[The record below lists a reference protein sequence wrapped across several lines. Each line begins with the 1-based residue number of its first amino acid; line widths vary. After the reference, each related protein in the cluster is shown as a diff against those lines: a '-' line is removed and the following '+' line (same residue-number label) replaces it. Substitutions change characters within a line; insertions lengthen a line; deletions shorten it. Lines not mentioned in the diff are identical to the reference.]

1 MTRVVRDLDVHLLGR
16 VDYASAL
23 DLQVRLLQA
32 RIGDRINDSLLLLE
46 HEPVIT
52 MGFSAKQEH
61 VLQSSGF
68 LREQGIDVIK
78 VSRGGDVTYHGPG
91 QLVAYAIVDLK
102 PNQRDVRRY
111 VWNLE
116 EVLLRVAG
124 SFGLTASRIQN
135 LHGIWIE
142 DRKIG
147 AVGVRIKRW
156 VTMHGFSFNVTTD
169 LAAFDSIIPCG
180 IEDKRVTS
188 LQNEIGRAVQMDAV
202 YRITAEKFAEVF
214 DRRVVWHEPSRI
226 LTDDCG

>member
-1 MTRVVRDLDVHLLGR
+1 MTNAIRDLDVYLLGS
-16 VDYASAL
+16 VDHAKAL
-23 DLQVRLLQA
+23 EIQERLLQA

-46 HEPVIT
+46 LEPVIT

-61 VLQSSGF
+61 LLQSSGF
-68 LREQGIDVIK
+68 LRERGIDVIK
-78 VSRGGDVTYHGPG
+78 VNRGGDVTYHGPG
-91 QLVAYAIVDLK
+91 QIVAYAIVDLK

-111 VWNLE
+111 VWRLE
-116 EVLLRVAG
+116 EVLLRVA
-124 SFGLTASRIQN
+124 SAFGLAASRIDD

-156 VTMHGFSFNVTTD
+156 VTMHGFSFNVNTD
-169 LAAFDSIIPCG
+169 LSAYDSIIPCG

-188 LQNEIGRAVQMDAV
+188 LQNEIDRTVEMDAV

-214 DRRVVWHEPSRI
+214 DRRVVWRAPSK
-226 LTDDCG
+226 LLSDDHR

>member
-1 MTRVVRDLDVHLLGR
+1 LGS
-16 VDYASAL
+16 VDYANAL
-23 DLQVRLLQA
+23 ELQERLLRA
-32 RIGDRINDSLLLLE
+32 RIDDQINDSLLLLE

-52 MGFSAKQEH
+52 MGFSAKREH
-61 VLQSSGF
+61 LLRSSDF
-68 LREQGIDVIK
+68 LHEQGIDVIR
-78 VSRGGDVTYHGPG
+78 VSRGGDITYHGPG

-124 SFGLTASRIQN
+124 AFGLTASRIPT
-135 LHGIWIE
+135 LHGIWIQ

-156 VTMHGFSFNVTTD
+156 VTMHGFSFNVKTD
-169 LAAFDSIIPCG
+169 LSAYDSIIPCG

-188 LQNEIGRAVQMDAV
+188 LHNEIDRSVEIDAV
-202 YRITAEKFAEVF
+202 YRITAEEFAEVF
-214 DRRVVWHEPSRI
+214 DRHLVWHDPSTL
-226 LTDDCG
+226 LTDDQR

>member
-1 MTRVVRDLDVHLLGR
+1 MTGGVRDLAVHLLGR
-16 VDYASAL
+16 VDYGGSL
-23 DLQVRLLQA
+23 DLQERLLQA
-32 RIGDRINDSLLLLE
+32 RISDDISDSLLLLE

-61 VLQSSGF
+61 LLQTNSA
-68 LREQGIDVIK
+68 LRDRGIEVIK

-102 PNQRDVRRY
+102 PNQRDVKRY

-116 EVLLRVAG
+116 EVLLRVTTV
-124 SFGLTASRIQN
+124 FGLSARRIEN

-156 VTMHGFSFNVTTD
+156 VTMHGFSLNVSTD
-169 LAAFDSIIPCG
+169 LSAYDLIVPCG
-180 IEDKRVTS
+180 IEDKQVTS
-188 LQNEIGRAVQMDAV
+188 LQRELQQNIKMDTAFHL
-202 YRITAEKFAEVF
+202 TAEKFAEVF
-214 DRRVVWHEPSRI
+214 GRRIVWM
-226 LTDDCG
+226 

>member
-1 MTRVVRDLDVHLLGR
+1 MTNAVRDLDVHLLGR

-23 DLQVRLLQA
+23 DLQERLLQA
-32 RIGDRINDSLLLLE
+32 RIGDRTNDSLLLLE

-61 VLQSSGF
+61 LLQSSGF
-68 LREQGIDVIK
+68 LNERGIDVIK

-116 EVLLRVAG
+116 EVLLRVAAA
-124 SFGLTASRIQN
+124 FGLSASRIQN

-169 LAAFDSIIPCG
+169 LSAYDSIIPCG

-188 LQNEIGRAVQMDAV
+188 LQNEIDRAVGMKAV
-202 YRITAEKFAEVF
+202 FRITAEKFADVF
-214 DRRVVWHEPSRI
+214 NRRVVWHDPSTI
-226 LTDDCG
+226 LTDDLR

>member
-1 MTRVVRDLDVHLLGR
+1 L
-16 VDYASAL
+16 
-23 DLQVRLLQA
+23 
-32 RIGDRINDSLLLLE
+32 LLLLE

-61 VLQSSGF
+61 LLQSSGF
-68 LREQGIDVIK
+68 LRKQGIDVIK
-78 VSRGGDVTYHGPG
+78 VSRGGDITYHGPG

-102 PNQRDVRRY
+102 PNERDVKRY

-116 EVLLRVAG
+116 EVLLRVAAT
-124 SFGLTASRIQN
+124 FGLRASRIRN

-156 VTMHGFSFNVTTD
+156 VTMHGFSFNVKTD
-169 LAAFDSIIPCG
+169 LSAYDSIIPCG

-188 LQNEIGRAVQMDAV
+188 LQNEINQAVKMETA

-214 DRRVVWHEPSRI
+214 DRRVVWHARST
-226 LTDDCG
+226 LLSDDHR